1 MIIIETQ
8 YRQSTEEKKRRFKD
22 ADFRLANVVV
32 FLIACIDR
40 SNAKGVYRAIT
51 YYVTLIILSN
61 RIMCF
66 Y

>member
-40 SNAKGVYRAIT
+40 SNAKGLYRAIT
-51 YYVTLIILSN
+51 Y
-61 RIMCF
+61 
-66 Y
+66 